1 MQAASP
7 GFFTRN
13 LRGDNMRLNKRQ
25 WMGSAVAA
33 LLAAAAPWAAHAGGV
48 SDKEIVIGTHMDLS
62 GPVAAGMPQLRN
74 GTQMRFDE
82 VNEAGGIHGRRIRF
96 IVEDNASQP
105 QQAVR
110 AVDKLIRKDDVFAMV
125 NPFGSGT
132 NAAVVKRAVD
142 EGVIYFAPWAASA
155 VLQQIA
161 GKSPRLF
168 TTVPDYHTTT
178 HLGLTWLLDQNPN
191 FKKVGWVYMEGPFGD
206 LIGRGVKS
214 AMAAKNMTLAAEA
227 SYKPGEIDFSSQV
240 ARMRAAGVD
249 LIVMATITRETVGM
263 MTEIKKIGWN
273 NVAVLTG
280 NPGRTSIVSKLGKD
294 AIEGLYGVG
303 TWKILDAATATAD
316 KAWVDSYKKRFNLDP
331 DENAFLAYAYADWF
345 VKGLQ
350 AAGRNLTTDS
360 AVKALQATSSNHPV
374 FLGPAS
380 FKNNH
385 FDPELVTVDQ
395 ARGGTWRPVS
405 PVLK

>member
-1 MQAASP
+1 MPFS
-7 GFFTRN
+7 
-13 LRGDNMRLNKRQ
+13 
-25 WMGSAVAA
+25 
-33 LLAAAAPWAAHAGGV
+33 AHATSGV
-48 SDKEIVIGTHMDLS
+48 SNTEIVIGTHMDLS

-82 VNEAGGIHGRRIRF
+82 LNEAGGVHGRKIKF

-110 AVDKLIRKDDVFAMV
+110 AIDKLIRKDEVFALV

-155 VLQQIA
+155 VLQQLS

-178 HLGLTWLLDQNPN
+178 HLSLTWLLDKNPDI
-191 FKKVGWVYMEGPFGD
+191 KKVGWVYMEGPFGD

-214 AMAAKNMTLAAEA
+214 AMEAKKMPLAAEA
-227 SYKPGEIDFSSQV
+227 SYQPGDIDFSSQV

-249 LIVMATITRETVGM
+249 LIVMATVTRETVGVM
-263 MTEIKKIGWN
+263 AEIKKIGWT
-273 NVAVLTG
+273 NVKVLTG
-280 NPGRTSIVSKLGKD
+280 NPGRTGIVAKLGKD
-294 AIEGLYGVG
+294 VIDGLYGVG
-303 TWKILDAATATAD
+303 PWRILDPNAGTAAD
-316 KAWVDSYKKRFNLDP
+316 RAWAESYKKRFNLEP
-331 DENAFLAYAYADWF
+331 DENAYLAYAYADWF
-345 VKGLQ
+345 VSGLQ
-350 AAGRNLTTDS
+350 AAGRNLTTDG
-360 AVKALQATSSNHPV
+360 AVKALQVSTSKHPV
-374 FLGPAS
+374 FIAPAA

-385 FDPELVTVDQ
+385 FDPEATTVDQ
-395 ARGGTWRPVS
+395 FRNGRWEAIS

>member
-1 MQAASP
+1 
-7 GFFTRN
+7 
-13 LRGDNMRLNKRQ
+13 MRMNKRQ
-25 WMGSAVAA
+25 WMIATAGTALLGSAAQAA
-33 LLAAAAPWAAHAGGV
+33 GV
-48 SDKEIVIGTHMDLS
+48 SNTEIVIGTHMDLS

-82 VNEAGGIHGRRIRF
+82 LNEAGGVHGRKIKF

-110 AVDKLIRKDDVFAMV
+110 ATDKLIRRDEVFALV

-132 NAAVVKRAVD
+132 NAAAVKRAVD
-142 EGVIYFAPWAASA
+142 EGVIYFSPWAASA

-168 TTVPDYHTTT
+168 TTIPDYHTTT
-178 HLGLTWLLDQNPN
+178 HLGLTWMLNQHADI
-191 FKKVGWVYMEGPFGD
+191 KKVGWVYMEGPFGD

-263 MTEIKKIGWN
+263 MAEIRKIGWN
-273 NVAVLTG
+273 NVKVLTG
-280 NPGRTSIVSKLGKD
+280 NPGRSGIVAKLGQGVID
-294 AIEGLYGVG
+294 GLYGVG
-303 TWKILDAATATAD
+303 PWKILDPNSGSAAD
-316 KAWVDSYKKRFNLDP
+316 KASADAFKKRFNLEP
-331 DENAFLAYAYADWF
+331 DENAYLAYAYTDWF
-345 VKGLQ
+345 VRGLQ
-350 AAGRNLTTDS
+350 AAGRNLTTDA
-360 AVKALQATSSNHPV
+360 AVKALQATTSNHPV
-374 FLGPAS
+374 FIAPAA

-385 FDPELVTVDQ
+385 FDPEVTTVDQ
-395 ARGGTWRPVS
+395 FRNGRWEAVS

>member
-1 MQAASP
+1 M
-7 GFFTRN
+7 T
-13 LRGDNMRLNKRQ
+13 
-25 WMGSAVAA
+25 AA
-33 LLAAAAPWAAHAGGV
+33 LAALAAAAAPWAAQAAGV
-48 SDKEIVIGTHMDLS
+48 SDKEIVVGTHMDLS

-82 VNEAGGIHGRRIRF
+82 ANEAGGIHGRRIRF

-110 AVDKLIRKDDVFAMV
+110 AVDKLIRKDEVFAIV

-132 NAAVVKRAVD
+132 NAAVVKRAID
-142 EGVIYFAPWAASA
+142 EGVIYFSPWAASN

-168 TTVPDYHTTT
+168 TTIPDYHTTT
-178 HLGLTWLLDQNPN
+178 HAGLTWLLDQNPN
-191 FKKVGWVYMEGPFGD
+191 FRKVGWVYMEGPFGD

-214 AMAAKNMTLAAEA
+214 AMEARKMTLTAEA

-263 MTEIKKIGWN
+263 MAEIKKIGWN

-280 NPGRTSIVSKLGKD
+280 NPGRTMIVSKLGKD

-303 TWKILDAATATAD
+303 PWKILDPNNAGAAD
-316 KAWVDSYKKRFNLDP
+316 KAWADAYKKRFNLEP
-331 DENAFLAYAYADWF
+331 DENAYLAYAYADWF
-345 VKGLQ
+345 VRGLQ
-350 AAGRNLTTDS
+350 AAGRNLNIDS
-360 AVKALQATSSNHPV
+360 AIKSLQATTTNHPV
-374 FLGPAS
+374 FLGAAS

-385 FDPELVTVDQ
+385 FDPELITVDQ
-395 ARGGTWRPVS
+395 ARGGIWRPVS
-405 PVLK
+405 PVIK

>member
-1 MQAASP
+1 MKITKRHWLASTLAAMA
-7 GFFTRN
+7 T
-13 LRGDNMRLNKRQ
+13 
-25 WMGSAVAA
+25 
-33 LLAAAAPWAAHAGGV
+33 AAAPWAVQAAGV
-48 SDKEIVIGTHMDLS
+48 SDKEIVVGTHMDLS

-82 VNEAGGIHGRRIRF
+82 ANEAGGIHGRRIRF

-110 AVDKLIRKDDVFAMV
+110 AVDKLIRKDEVFAIV

-178 HLGLTWLLDQNPN
+178 HAGLTWLLDNNPN
-191 FKKVGWVYMEGPFGD
+191 LKKVGWVYMEGPFGD

-214 AMAAKNMTLAAEA
+214 AMAAKNIALAAEA

-263 MTEIKKIGWN
+263 MAEIKKIGWN
-273 NVAVLTG
+273 NVTVLTG
-280 NPGRTSIVSKLGKD
+280 TPGRTMIVAKLGKD
-294 AIEGLYGVG
+294 AVEGLYGVG
-303 TWKILDAATATAD
+303 SWKILDPNTAAASD
-316 KAWVDSYKKRFNLDP
+316 KAWADAYKKRFNLEP
-331 DENAFLAYAYADWF
+331 DENAYLAYAYADWF

-350 AAGRNLTTDS
+350 AAGRNLSTDS
-360 AVKALQATSSNHPV
+360 AVKALQASTSSHPV
-374 FLGPAS
+374 FLGPAN
-380 FKNNH
+380 FRNNH
-385 FDPELVTVDQ
+385 FDPELITVDQ
-395 ARGGTWRPVS
+395 ARGGIWRAVS

>member
-1 MQAASP
+1 
-7 GFFTRN
+7 
-13 LRGDNMRLNKRQ
+13 MRSTKRQ
-25 WMGSAVAA
+25 WMTAA
-33 LLAAAAPWAAHAGGV
+33 LAALAAAAAPWAAQAAGV
-48 SDKEIVIGTHMDLS
+48 SDKEIVVGTHMDLS

-82 VNEAGGIHGRRIRF
+82 ANEAGGIHGRRIRF

-110 AVDKLIRKDDVFAMV
+110 AVDKLIRKDEVFAIV

-142 EGVIYFAPWAASA
+142 EGVIYFSPWAASN

-168 TTVPDYHTTT
+168 TTIPDYHTTT
-178 HLGLTWLLDQNPN
+178 HAGLTWLLDQNPN
-191 FKKVGWVYMEGPFGD
+191 FRKVGWVYMEGPFGD

-214 AMAAKNMTLAAEA
+214 AMEARKMTLTAEA

-263 MTEIKKIGWN
+263 MAEIKKIGWN

-280 NPGRTSIVSKLGKD
+280 NPGRTMIVSKLGKD

-303 TWKILDAATATAD
+303 PWKILDPNNAGAAD
-316 KAWVDSYKKRFNLDP
+316 KAWADAYKKRFNLEP
-331 DENAFLAYAYADWF
+331 DENAYLAYAYADWF
-345 VKGLQ
+345 VRGLQ
-350 AAGRNLTTDS
+350 AAGRNLNTDS
-360 AVKALQATSSNHPV
+360 AIKALQATTSNHPV
-374 FLGPAS
+374 FLGAAS

-385 FDPELVTVDQ
+385 FDPELITVDQ
-395 ARGGTWRPVS
+395 ARGGIWRPVS
-405 PVLK
+405 PVIK

>member
-1 MQAASP
+1 
-7 GFFTRN
+7 
-13 LRGDNMRLNKRQ
+13 MRMNKRQ
-25 WMGSAVAA
+25 WMIATAATLLGSATQAA
-33 LLAAAAPWAAHAGGV
+33 GV
-48 SDKEIVIGTHMDLS
+48 SNTEIVIGTHLDLS

-82 VNEAGGIHGRRIRF
+82 ANEAGGIHGRRIKF

-110 AVDKLIRKDDVFAMV
+110 ATDKLIRRDEVFALV

-178 HLGLTWLLDQNPN
+178 HLGLTWMLNQHADI
-191 FKKVGWVYMEGPFGD
+191 KKVGWVYMEGPFGD

-227 SYKPGEIDFSSQV
+227 SYRPGDIDFSSQV

-263 MTEIKKIGWN
+263 MAEIRKIGWN
-273 NVAVLTG
+273 NVKVLTG
-280 NPGRTSIVSKLGKD
+280 NPGRTGIVAKLGQGVID
-294 AIEGLYGVG
+294 GLYGVG
-303 TWKILDAATATAD
+303 PWRILDPNAGSAAD
-316 KAWVDSYKKRFNLDP
+316 KAWADAYKKRFNLEP
-331 DENAFLAYAYADWF
+331 DENAYLAYAYTDWF
-345 VKGLQ
+345 VRGLQ

-360 AVKALQATSSNHPV
+360 AVKALQATTSNHPV
-374 FLGPAS
+374 FIAPAG

-385 FDPELVTVDQ
+385 FDPEVTTVDQ
-395 ARGGTWRPVS
+395 FRNGRWEAVS

>member
-1 MQAASP
+1 MKI
-7 GFFTRN
+7 
-13 LRGDNMRLNKRQ
+13 NKRQ
-25 WMGSAVAA
+25 WMGRTIAA
-33 LLAAAAPWAAHAGGV
+33 LLAASSPWAALAAGV

-82 VNEAGGIHGRRIRF
+82 ANEGGGIHGRRIRL

-110 AVDKLIRKDDVFAMV
+110 AVDKFIRKDEVFAIV
-125 NPFGSGT
+125 NAFGSGT

-142 EGVIYFAPWAASA
+142 EGVIYFAPWAASS

-178 HLGLTWLLDQNPN
+178 HAGLTWMLEHNPN
-191 FKKVGWVYMEGPFGD
+191 LKKVGWVYMEGPFGD

-214 AMAAKNMTLAAEA
+214 AMEAKKMTLAAEA

-240 ARMRAAGVD
+240 ARMKAAGVD

-263 MTEIKKIGWN
+263 MAEIKKIGWN
-273 NVAVLTG
+273 NVTVLTG
-280 NPGRTSIVSKLGKD
+280 NPGRTMIVAKLGKE

-303 TWKILDAATATAD
+303 PWKILDPSSAGAAD
-316 KAWVDSYKKRFNLDP
+316 KAWAESFKKRFNLDP
-331 DENAFLAYAYADWF
+331 DENAYLAYAYADWF

-350 AAGRNLTTDS
+350 AAGRNLNTES
-360 AVKALQATSSNHPV
+360 AIKALQATTSNHPV
-374 FLGPAS
+374 FLGAAS
-380 FKNNH
+380 FKANH
-385 FDPELVTVDQ
+385 FDPELITVDQ
-395 ARGGTWRPVS
+395 VKGGIWRPVS

>member
-1 MQAASP
+1 
-7 GFFTRN
+7 
-13 LRGDNMRLNKRQ
+13 MRMNKRQ
-25 WMGSAVAA
+25 WMIATAATLLGSATQAA
-33 LLAAAAPWAAHAGGV
+33 GV
-48 SDKEIVIGTHMDLS
+48 SNTEIVIGTHLDLS

-82 VNEAGGIHGRRIRF
+82 VNEAGGIHGRRIKF

-110 AVDKLIRKDDVFAMV
+110 ATDKLIRRDEVFALV

-178 HLGLTWLLDQNPN
+178 HLGLTWMLNQHADI
-191 FKKVGWVYMEGPFGD
+191 KKVGWVYMEGPFGD

-227 SYKPGEIDFSSQV
+227 SYKPGDIDFSSQV

-263 MTEIKKIGWN
+263 MAEIRKIGWN
-273 NVAVLTG
+273 NVKVLTG
-280 NPGRTSIVSKLGKD
+280 NPGRTGIVAKLGQGVID
-294 AIEGLYGVG
+294 GLYGIG
-303 TWKILDAATATAD
+303 PWKILDPNSGSAAD
-316 KAWVDSYKKRFNLDP
+316 KTWADSYKKRFNLEP
-331 DENAFLAYAYADWF
+331 DENAYLAYAYTDWF
-345 VKGLQ
+345 VRGLQ
-350 AAGRNLTTDS
+350 AAGRNLTTES
-360 AVKALQATSSNHPV
+360 AVRALQASTSNHPV
-374 FLGPAS
+374 FIAPAA

-385 FDPELVTVDQ
+385 FDPEATTVDQ
-395 ARGGTWRPVS
+395 FRNGRWETVS

>member
-1 MQAASP
+1 
-7 GFFTRN
+7 
-13 LRGDNMRLNKRQ
+13 MRMNKRQ
-25 WMGSAVAA
+25 WMIATAATLLGSAAQAA
-33 LLAAAAPWAAHAGGV
+33 GV
-48 SDKEIVIGTHMDLS
+48 SNTEIVIGTHLDLS

-82 VNEAGGIHGRRIRF
+82 VNEAGGIHGRRIKF

-110 AVDKLIRKDDVFAMV
+110 ATDKLIRRDEVFALV

-178 HLGLTWLLDQNPN
+178 HLGLTWMLNQHADI
-191 FKKVGWVYMEGPFGD
+191 KKVGWVYMEGPFGD

-227 SYKPGEIDFSSQV
+227 SYKPGDIDFSSQV

-263 MTEIKKIGWN
+263 MAEIRKIGWN
-273 NVAVLTG
+273 NVKVLTG
-280 NPGRTSIVSKLGKD
+280 NPGRTGIVAKLGQGVID
-294 AIEGLYGVG
+294 GLYGIG
-303 TWKILDAATATAD
+303 PWKILDPNSGSAAD
-316 KAWVDSYKKRFNLDP
+316 KTWADSYKKRFNLEP
-331 DENAFLAYAYADWF
+331 DENAYLAYAYTDWF
-345 VKGLQ
+345 VRGLQ
-350 AAGRNLTTDS
+350 AAGRNLTTES
-360 AVKALQATSSNHPV
+360 AVRALQASTSNHPV
-374 FLGPAS
+374 FIAPAA

-385 FDPELVTVDQ
+385 FDPEATTVDQ
-395 ARGGTWRPVS
+395 FRNGRWETVS

>member
-1 MQAASP
+1 
-7 GFFTRN
+7 
-13 LRGDNMRLNKRQ
+13 MRMSKRQ

-33 LLAAAAPWAAHAGGV
+33 LLAAAAPWSAQAAGV

-110 AVDKLIRKDDVFAMV
+110 AVDKLIRKDEVFAMV
-125 NPFGSGT
+125 NTFGSGT

-168 TTVPDYHTTT
+168 TTVPDYHTST
-178 HLGLTWLLDQNPN
+178 HQGLTWLLDNN
-191 FKKVGWVYMEGPFGD
+191 ANLKKVGWVYMEGPFGD

-249 LIVMATITRETVGM
+249 LIVMATVTRETVGM
-263 MTEIKKIGWN
+263 MAEIKKIGWN
-273 NVAVLTG
+273 NVTVLTG

-374 FLGPAS
+374 FLGPAT

-395 ARGGTWRPVS
+395 ARGGIWRTVS

>member
-1 MQAASP
+1 
-7 GFFTRN
+7 
-13 LRGDNMRLNKRQ
+13 MRMNKRQ
-25 WMGSAVAA
+25 WMIAT
-33 LLAAAAPWAAHAGGV
+33 AAAATALVGSAAQAAGV
-48 SDKEIVIGTHMDLS
+48 SNTEIVIGTHMDLS

-82 VNEAGGIHGRRIRF
+82 ANEAGGIHGRKIKF

-110 AVDKLIRKDDVFAMV
+110 ATDKLIRRDEVFALV

-132 NAAVVKRAVD
+132 NAAAVKRAVD

-178 HLGLTWLLDQNPN
+178 HLGLTWMLNQHADI
-191 FKKVGWVYMEGPFGD
+191 KKVGWVYMEGPFGD

-227 SYKPGEIDFSSQV
+227 SYKPGDIDFSSQV

-249 LIVMATITRETVGM
+249 LIVMATVTRETVGM
-263 MTEIKKIGWN
+263 MAEIRKIGWN
-273 NVAVLTG
+273 NVKVLTG
-280 NPGRTSIVSKLGKD
+280 NPGRTGIVAKLGQGVID
-294 AIEGLYGVG
+294 GLYGIG
-303 TWKILDAATATAD
+303 PWKILDPNSGSAAD
-316 KAWVDSYKKRFNLDP
+316 KAWADSYKKRFNLEP
-331 DENAFLAYAYADWF
+331 DENAYLAYAYTDWF
-345 VKGLQ
+345 VRGLQ

-360 AVKALQATSSNHPV
+360 AVKALQATTSNHPV
-374 FLGPAS
+374 FIAPAG

-385 FDPELVTVDQ
+385 FDPEVTTVDQ
-395 ARGGTWRPVS
+395 FRNGRWETVS

>member
-1 MQAASP
+1 
-7 GFFTRN
+7 
-13 LRGDNMRLNKRQ
+13 MRMSKRQ

-33 LLAAAAPWAAHAGGV
+33 LLAAAAPWAAQAAGV

-110 AVDKLIRKDDVFAMV
+110 AVDKLIRKDEVFAMV
-125 NPFGSGT
+125 NTFGSGT

-161 GKSPRLF
+161 GRSPRLF
-168 TTVPDYHTTT
+168 TTIPDYHTST
-178 HLGLTWLLDQNPN
+178 HQGLTWLLDNN
-191 FKKVGWVYMEGPFGD
+191 ANLKKVGWVYMEGPFGD

-249 LIVMATITRETVGM
+249 LIVMATVTRETVGM
-263 MTEIKKIGWN
+263 MAEIKKIGWN
-273 NVAVLTG
+273 NVTVLTG
-280 NPGRTSIVSKLGKD
+280 TPGRTSIVAKLGKD

-303 TWKILDAATATAD
+303 SWKILDPGTPAADT
-316 KAWVDSYKKRFNLDP
+316 AWVDSYKKRFNMDP
-331 DENAFLAYAYADWF
+331 DENAYLAYAYTDWL
-345 VKGLQ
+345 VRGLQ
-350 AAGRNLTTDS
+350 AAGRSLTTES
-360 AVKALQATSSNHPV
+360 AIKALQATSSNHPV
-374 FLGPAS
+374 FLGPAT

-395 ARGGTWRPVS
+395 ARGGIWRTVS

>member
-1 MQAASP
+1 MKITKRHWIASALSALAATAVPWAVQAA
-7 GFFTRN
+7 
-13 LRGDNMRLNKRQ
+13 
-25 WMGSAVAA
+25 
-33 LLAAAAPWAAHAGGV
+33 GV

-82 VNEAGGIHGRRIRF
+82 ANEAGGIHGRRIRF
-96 IVEDNASQP
+96 IVEDNASAP

-110 AVDKLIRKDDVFAMV
+110 AVDKLIRKDEVFAMV

-178 HLGLTWLLDQNPN
+178 HAGLTWLLEHNQNL
-191 FKKVGWVYMEGPFGD
+191 KKVGWVYMEGPFGD

-263 MTEIKKIGWN
+263 MAEIKKIGWN
-273 NVAVLTG
+273 NVTVLTG
-280 NPGRTSIVSKLGKD
+280 NPGRTMIVSKLGKD

-303 TWKILDAATATAD
+303 AWKMLDPNTAAAAD
-316 KAWVDSYKKRFNLDP
+316 KAWADSYKKRFNLEP
-331 DENAFLAYAYADWF
+331 DENAYLAYAYADWF

-360 AVKALQATSSNHPV
+360 AVKALQATTSNHPV
-374 FLGPAS
+374 FLGQAS

-385 FDPELVTVDQ
+385 FDPELITVDQ
-395 ARGGTWRPVS
+395 ARGGIWRTVS

>member
-1 MQAASP
+1 MNPSKRHWLASAIV
-7 GFFTRN
+7 T
-13 LRGDNMRLNKRQ
+13 L
-25 WMGSAVAA
+25 SAAA
-33 LLAAAAPWAAHAGGV
+33 LPLSAQAGGV

-74 GTQMRFDE
+74 GTQMRIDE

-110 AVDKLIRKDDVFAMV
+110 SVDKLIRKDDVFAIV

-155 VLQQIA
+155 VLQQIS

-178 HLGLTWLLDQNPN
+178 HTGLTWLLDQNPN

-214 AMAAKNMTLAAEA
+214 AMAARKMDLAAEA

-240 ARMRAAGVD
+240 AKMRAAGVD

-263 MTEIKKIGWN
+263 MTEIRKIGWN

-280 NPGRTSIVSKLGKD
+280 NPGRTMIVAKLGKD
-294 AIEGLYGVG
+294 AVEGLYGVG
-303 TWKILDAATATAD
+303 TWKILDPNNAAAAD
-316 KAWVDSYKKRFNLDP
+316 KAWADSFKKRFNLEP
-331 DENAFLAYAYADWF
+331 DENAYLAYAYADWF
-345 VKGLQ
+345 VRGLQ
-350 AAGRNLTTDS
+350 AAGRNLTADS
-360 AVKALQATSSNHPV
+360 MTRALQSTTSNHPV
-374 FLGPAS
+374 FLGAAS

-385 FDPELVTVDQ
+385 FDPELITVDQ
-395 ARGGTWRPVS
+395 LRNGIWRPVS

>member
-1 MQAASP
+1 
-7 GFFTRN
+7 
-13 LRGDNMRLNKRQ
+13 MRSTKRQ
-25 WMGSAVAA
+25 WMTAA
-33 LLAAAAPWAAHAGGV
+33 LAALAAAAAPWAAQAAGV
-48 SDKEIVIGTHMDLS
+48 SDKEIVVGTHMDLS

-82 VNEAGGIHGRRIRF
+82 ANEAGGIHGRRIRF

-110 AVDKLIRKDDVFAMV
+110 AVDKLIRKDEVFAIV

-132 NAAVVKRAVD
+132 NVAVVKRAVD
-142 EGVIYFAPWAASA
+142 EGVIYFSPWAASN

-168 TTVPDYHTTT
+168 TTIPDYHTTT
-178 HLGLTWLLDQNPN
+178 HAGLTWLLDQNPN
-191 FKKVGWVYMEGPFGD
+191 FRKVGWVYMEGPFGD

-214 AMAAKNMTLAAEA
+214 AMEARKMTLTAEA

-263 MTEIKKIGWN
+263 MAEIKKIGWN

-280 NPGRTSIVSKLGKD
+280 NPGRTMIVSKLGKD

-303 TWKILDAATATAD
+303 PWKILDPNNAGAAD
-316 KAWVDSYKKRFNLDP
+316 KAWADAYKKRFNLEP
-331 DENAFLAYAYADWF
+331 DENAYLAYAYADWF
-345 VKGLQ
+345 VRGLQ
-350 AAGRNLTTDS
+350 AAGRNLNIDS
-360 AVKALQATSSNHPV
+360 AIKALQATTSNHPV
-374 FLGPAS
+374 FLGAAS

-385 FDPELVTVDQ
+385 FDPELITVDQ
-395 ARGGTWRPVS
+395 ARGGIWRPVS
-405 PVLK
+405 PVIK

>member
-1 MQAASP
+1 MKAS
-7 GFFTRN
+7 
-13 LRGDNMRLNKRQ
+13 KRHA
-25 WMGSAVAA
+25 MTTVVAA
-33 LLAAAAPWAAHAGGV
+33 LTAAALPWSAQAAGV
-48 SDKEIVIGTHMDLS
+48 SDKEIVLGTHMDLS

-82 VNEAGGIHGRRIRF
+82 LNEAGGVHGRRIRF
-96 IVEDNASQP
+96 IVEDNAGSP

-110 AVDKLIRKDDVFAMV
+110 AVDKLIRKDEVFAIV

-142 EGVIYFAPWAASA
+142 EGIVYFAPWAASA
-155 VLQQIA
+155 VLQQISA
-161 GKSPRLF
+161 RNPRLF

-178 HLGLTWLLDQNPN
+178 HRGLTWLLDQNPN

-206 LIGRGVKS
+206 LIGRGVTS
-214 AMAAKNMTLAAEA
+214 AMAEKKMEITAQA

-249 LIVMATITRETVGM
+249 LIVMATITRETVGVM
-263 MTEIKKIGWN
+263 NEIKKIGWN

-280 NPGRTSIVSKLGKD
+280 VPGRTMIVAKLGKD
-294 AIEGLYGVG
+294 AVEGLYGVG
-303 TWKILDAATATAD
+303 AWKILDPTTSVAAE
-316 KAWVDSYKKRFNLDP
+316 KGWIESFKKRFNMEP
-331 DENAFLAYAYADWF
+331 DENAYLAYAYADWF

-350 AAGRNLTTDS
+350 AAGRSLTND
-360 AVKALQATSSNHPV
+360 ALVKALQTTTSSHPV
-374 FLGPAS
+374 FLGDAS
-380 FKNNH
+380 FRNNH

-395 ARGGTWRPVS
+395 VRNGVWQPVS

>member
-1 MQAASP
+1 M
-7 GFFTRN
+7 
-13 LRGDNMRLNKRQ
+13 NKRQ
-25 WMGSAVAA
+25 WMIAT
-33 LLAAAAPWAAHAGGV
+33 AAAATALVGSAAQAAGV
-48 SDKEIVIGTHMDLS
+48 SNTEIVIGTHMDLS

-82 VNEAGGIHGRRIRF
+82 ANEAGGIHGRKIKF

-110 AVDKLIRKDDVFAMV
+110 ATDKLIRRDEVFALV

-132 NAAVVKRAVD
+132 NAAAVKRAVD

-178 HLGLTWLLDQNPN
+178 HLGLTWMLNQHADI
-191 FKKVGWVYMEGPFGD
+191 KKVGWVYMEGPFGD

-227 SYKPGEIDFSSQV
+227 SYKPGDIDFSSQV

-249 LIVMATITRETVGM
+249 LIVMATVTRETVGM
-263 MTEIKKIGWN
+263 MAEIRKIGWN
-273 NVAVLTG
+273 NVKVLTG
-280 NPGRTSIVSKLGKD
+280 NPGRTGIVAKLGQGVID
-294 AIEGLYGVG
+294 GLFGVG
-303 TWKILDAATATAD
+303 PWKILDPNAGSAAD
-316 KAWVDSYKKRFNLDP
+316 KAWADAYKKRFNLEP
-331 DENAFLAYAYADWF
+331 DENAYLAYAYTDWF
-345 VKGLQ
+345 VRGLQ

-360 AVKALQATSSNHPV
+360 AVKALQATTSNHPV
-374 FLGPAS
+374 FLAPAS
-380 FKNNH
+380 FKANH
-385 FDPELVTVDQ
+385 FDPEATTVDQ
-395 ARGGTWRPVS
+395 FRNGRWEAVS

>member
-1 MQAASP
+1 
-7 GFFTRN
+7 
-13 LRGDNMRLNKRQ
+13 MRYNKRQ
-25 WMGSAVAA
+25 WMAGA
-33 LLAAAAPWAAHAGGV
+33 LATIAAAAAPWAVQAAGV
-48 SDKEIVIGTHMDLS
+48 SDKEIVLGTHMDLS

-82 VNEAGGIHGRRIRF
+82 ANEAGGIHGRRIRF

-110 AVDKLIRKDDVFAMV
+110 AVDKLIRKDEVFALV

-142 EGVIYFAPWAASA
+142 EGVIYFSPWAASN
-155 VLQQIA
+155 VLHQIA

-168 TTVPDYHTTT
+168 TTIPDYHTTT
-178 HLGLTWLLDQNPN
+178 HAGLTWLLDQNPN

-214 AMAAKNMTLAAEA
+214 AMEARKMTLTAEA

-263 MTEIKKIGWN
+263 MAEIKKIGWN

-280 NPGRTSIVSKLGKD
+280 NPGRTMIVSKLGKD

-303 TWKILDAATATAD
+303 PWKILDPNTAGAAD
-316 KAWVDSYKKRFNLDP
+316 KAWADSYKKRFNLEP
-331 DENAFLAYAYADWF
+331 DENAYLAYAYADWF
-345 VKGLQ
+345 VRGLQ
-350 AAGRNLTTDS
+350 AAGRNLSTDS
-360 AVKALQATSSNHPV
+360 AVKALQATTSNHPV

-385 FDPELVTVDQ
+385 FDPELITVDQ
-395 ARGGTWRPVS
+395 ARGGIWRPVS

>member
-1 MQAASP
+1 
-7 GFFTRN
+7 
-13 LRGDNMRLNKRQ
+13 MRMNKRQ
-25 WMGSAVAA
+25 WMIATAATLLGSATQAA
-33 LLAAAAPWAAHAGGV
+33 GV
-48 SDKEIVIGTHMDLS
+48 SNTEIVIGTHMDLS

-82 VNEAGGIHGRRIRF
+82 ANEAGGIHGRRIKF

-110 AVDKLIRKDDVFAMV
+110 ATDKLIRRDEVFALV

-178 HLGLTWLLDQNPN
+178 HLGLTWMLNQHADI
-191 FKKVGWVYMEGPFGD
+191 KKVGWVYMEGPFGD

-227 SYKPGEIDFSSQV
+227 SYRPGDIDFSSQV

-263 MTEIKKIGWN
+263 MAEIRKIGWN
-273 NVAVLTG
+273 NVKVLTG
-280 NPGRTSIVSKLGKD
+280 NPGRTGIVAKLGQGVID
-294 AIEGLYGVG
+294 GLYGVG
-303 TWKILDAATATAD
+303 PWRILDPNAGSAAD
-316 KAWVDSYKKRFNLDP
+316 KAWADAYKKRFNLEP
-331 DENAFLAYAYADWF
+331 DENAYLAYAYTDWF
-345 VKGLQ
+345 VRGLQ

-360 AVKALQATSSNHPV
+360 AVKALQATTSNHPV
-374 FLGPAS
+374 FIAPAG

-385 FDPELVTVDQ
+385 FDPEVTTVDQ
-395 ARGGTWRPVS
+395 FRNGRWEAVS

>member
-1 MQAASP
+1 
-7 GFFTRN
+7 
-13 LRGDNMRLNKRQ
+13 MRMNKRQ
-25 WMGSAVAA
+25 WMITTAA
-33 LLAAAAPWAAHAGGV
+33 TMIGGAAFAQGV
-48 SDKEIVIGTHMDLS
+48 TNNEIVIGTHMDLS

-82 VNEAGGIHGRRIRF
+82 ANEAGGIHGRRIKF

-110 AVDKLIRKDDVFAMV
+110 ATDKLIRKDEVFAIV

-178 HLGLTWLLDQNPN
+178 HLGLNWLLAQNPG

-214 AMAAKNMTLAAEA
+214 AMAARNMTLAAEA
-227 SYKPGEIDFSSQV
+227 SYKPGDIDFSSQV
-240 ARMRAAGVD
+240 AKMRAAGVD
-249 LIVMATITRETVGM
+249 LIVMATITRETVGVM
-263 MTEIKKIGWN
+263 AEIRKIGWN
-273 NVAVLTG
+273 NVRVLTG
-280 NPGRTSIVSKLGKD
+280 NPGRTGIVAKLGQGVID
-294 AIEGLYGVG
+294 GLYGVG
-303 TWKILDAATATAD
+303 PWRILDPNAGTAAD
-316 KAWVDSYKKRFNLDP
+316 KAWADAYKKRFNLEP
-331 DENAFLAYAYADWF
+331 DENAYLAYAYTDWF
-345 VKGLQ
+345 VRGLQ

-360 AVKALQATSSNHPV
+360 AVRALQATTSNHPV
-374 FLGPAS
+374 FIAPAG
-380 FKNNH
+380 FKSNH
-385 FDPELVTVDQ
+385 FDPEVTTVDQ
-395 ARGGTWRPVS
+395 FRNGRWEAVS
-405 PVLK
+405 PVLR

>member
-1 MQAASP
+1 
-7 GFFTRN
+7 
-13 LRGDNMRLNKRQ
+13 MRMNKRQ
-25 WMGSAVAA
+25 WMITTAATMIGGAA
-33 LLAAAAPWAAHAGGV
+33 LAQGV
-48 SDKEIVIGTHMDLS
+48 TNNEIVIGTHMDLS

-82 VNEAGGIHGRRIRF
+82 ANEAGGIHGRRIKF

-110 AVDKLIRKDDVFAMV
+110 ATDKLIRKDEVFAIV

-178 HLGLTWLLDQNPN
+178 HLGLNWLLAQNPG

-214 AMAAKNMTLAAEA
+214 AMAARNMTLAAEA
-227 SYKPGEIDFSSQV
+227 SYKPGDIDFSSQV
-240 ARMRAAGVD
+240 AKMRAAGVD
-249 LIVMATITRETVGM
+249 LIVMATVTRETVGM
-263 MTEIKKIGWN
+263 MAEIRKIGWN
-273 NVAVLTG
+273 NVRVLTG
-280 NPGRTSIVSKLGKD
+280 NPGRTGIVAKLGQGVID
-294 AIEGLYGVG
+294 GLYGVG
-303 TWKILDAATATAD
+303 PWRILDPNAGSAAD
-316 KAWVDSYKKRFNLDP
+316 KAWADAYKKRFNLEP
-331 DENAFLAYAYADWF
+331 DENAYLAYAYTDWF
-345 VKGLQ
+345 VRGLQ

-360 AVKALQATSSNHPV
+360 AVKALQATTSNHPV
-374 FLGPAS
+374 FIAPAG

-385 FDPELVTVDQ
+385 FDPEVTTVDQ
-395 ARGGTWRPVS
+395 FRNGRWEAVS

>member
-1 MQAASP
+1 
-7 GFFTRN
+7 
-13 LRGDNMRLNKRQ
+13 
-25 WMGSAVAA
+25 
-33 LLAAAAPWAAHAGGV
+33 
-48 SDKEIVIGTHMDLS
+48 
-62 GPVAAGMPQLRN
+62 
-74 GTQMRFDE
+74 
-82 VNEAGGIHGRRIRF
+82 
-96 IVEDNASQP
+96 
-105 QQAVR
+105 
-110 AVDKLIRKDDVFAMV
+110 
-125 NPFGSGT
+125 
-132 NAAVVKRAVD
+132 
-142 EGVIYFAPWAASA
+142 
-155 VLQQIA
+155 
-161 GKSPRLF
+161 
-168 TTVPDYHTTT
+168 
-178 HLGLTWLLDQNPN
+178 
-191 FKKVGWVYMEGPFGD
+191 MEGPFGD

-303 TWKILDAATATAD
+303 TWKILDEATATAD

-395 ARGGTWRPVS
+395 ARGGTWRSVS

>member
-1 MQAASP
+1 MASAIA
-7 GFFTRN
+7 T
-13 LRGDNMRLNKRQ
+13 
-25 WMGSAVAA
+25 
-33 LLAAAAPWAAHAGGV
+33 LAAGAAPWAAHAAGV
-48 SDKEIVIGTHMDLS
+48 SNTEIVIGTHMDLS

-82 VNEAGGIHGRRIRF
+82 VNEAGGIHGRKIKF

-110 AVDKLIRKDDVFAMV
+110 AVDKLIRKDEVFALV

-155 VLQQIA
+155 VLQQIS

-168 TTVPDYHTTT
+168 TTVPDYHVTT
-178 HLGLTWLLDQNPN
+178 HLGLTWMLDKHPDI
-191 FKKVGWVYMEGPFGD
+191 KKVGWVYMEGPFGD

-214 AMAAKNMTLAAEA
+214 AMEAKKMTLTAEA

-249 LIVMATITRETVGM
+249 LIVMATVTRETVGM
-263 MTEIKKIGWN
+263 MAEIKKIGWN
-273 NVAVLTG
+273 NVKVMTG
-280 NPGRTSIVSKLGKD
+280 NPGRTMIVAKLGQGVID
-294 AIEGLYGVG
+294 GLYGVG
-303 TWKILDAATATAD
+303 PWKIIDPNTGGAAD
-316 KAWVDSYKKRFNLDP
+316 KTWADSFKKRFNLEP
-331 DENAFLAYAYADWF
+331 DENAYLAYAYADWF
-345 VKGLQ
+345 VNGLQ
-350 AAGRNLTTDS
+350 AAGRNLTTDG
-360 AVKALQATSSNHPV
+360 AIKALQASSSKHPV
-374 FLGPAS
+374 FLSPAA

-385 FDPELVTVDQ
+385 FDPEVTTVDQ
-395 ARGGTWRPVS
+395 FRNGRWETVS

>member
-1 MQAASP
+1 MKIS
-7 GFFTRN
+7 
-13 LRGDNMRLNKRQ
+13 KRQ
-25 WMGSAVAA
+25 MMGSAVAA
-33 LLAAAAPWAAHAGGV
+33 LLAAAAPWTAQAAGV

-82 VNEAGGIHGRRIRF
+82 ANEAGGIHGRRIRF

-110 AVDKLIRKDDVFAMV
+110 AVDKLIRKDEVFAMV
-125 NPFGSGT
+125 NSFGSGT

-168 TTVPDYHTTT
+168 TTIPDYHTST
-178 HLGLTWLLDQNPN
+178 HQGLTWLLEHNAN
-191 FKKVGWVYMEGPFGD
+191 LKKVGWVYMEGPFGD

-249 LIVMATITRETVGM
+249 LIVMATVTRETVGM
-263 MTEIKKIGWN
+263 MAEIKKIGWN
-273 NVAVLTG
+273 NVTVLTG
-280 NPGRTSIVSKLGKD
+280 NPGRTSIVAKLGKD

-331 DENAFLAYAYADWF
+331 DENAFLAYAYTDWL
-345 VKGLQ
+345 VKGMQ

-360 AVKALQATSSNHPV
+360 AIKALQATSSNHPV

-395 ARGGTWRPVS
+395 AKGGIWRTVS

>member
-1 MQAASP
+1 
-7 GFFTRN
+7 
-13 LRGDNMRLNKRQ
+13 MRSTKRQ
-25 WMGSAVAA
+25 WMTAA
-33 LLAAAAPWAAHAGGV
+33 LAALAAAAAPWAAQAAGV
-48 SDKEIVIGTHMDLS
+48 SDKEIVVGTHMDLS

-82 VNEAGGIHGRRIRF
+82 ANEAGGIHGRRIRF

-110 AVDKLIRKDDVFAMV
+110 AVDKLIRKDEVFAIV

-142 EGVIYFAPWAASA
+142 EGVIYFSPWAASN

-168 TTVPDYHTTT
+168 TTIPDYHTTT
-178 HLGLTWLLDQNPN
+178 HAGLTWLLDQNPN
-191 FKKVGWVYMEGPFGD
+191 FRKVGWVYMEGPFGD

-214 AMAAKNMTLAAEA
+214 AMEARKMTLTAEA

-263 MTEIKKIGWN
+263 MAEIKKIGWN

-280 NPGRTSIVSKLGKD
+280 NPGRTMIVSKLGKD

-303 TWKILDAATATAD
+303 PWKILDPNNAGAAD
-316 KAWVDSYKKRFNLDP
+316 KAWADAYKKRFNLEP
-331 DENAFLAYAYADWF
+331 DENAYLAYAYADWF
-345 VKGLQ
+345 VRGLQ
-350 AAGRNLTTDS
+350 AAGRNLNTDS
-360 AVKALQATSSNHPV
+360 AIKSLQATTSNHPV
-374 FLGPAS
+374 FLGAAS

-385 FDPELVTVDQ
+385 FDPELITVDQ
-395 ARGGTWRPVS
+395 ARGGIWRPVS
-405 PVLK
+405 PVIK

>member
-1 MQAASP
+1 MSICKRHAIASILACLAASALPALAQAA
-7 GFFTRN
+7 
-13 LRGDNMRLNKRQ
+13 
-25 WMGSAVAA
+25 
-33 LLAAAAPWAAHAGGV
+33 GV
-48 SDKEIVIGTHMDLS
+48 SDKEIVVGTHMDLS

-82 VNEAGGIHGRRIRF
+82 LNEAGGVHGRRIKF
-96 IVEDNASQP
+96 IVEDNAGSP

-110 AVDKLIRKDDVFAMV
+110 AVDKLIRKDEVFAIV

-155 VLQQIA
+155 VLQQIS
-161 GKSPRLF
+161 GKNPRLF
-168 TTVPDYHTTT
+168 TTVPDYHTTMS
-178 HLGLTWLLDQNPN
+178 LGLGWLLDQNPN
-191 FKKVGWVYMEGPFGD
+191 FKKVGWLYMEGPFGD
-206 LIGRGVKS
+206 LIGRGVTG
-214 AMAAKNMTLAAEA
+214 AMAAKKMEIAAQA

-249 LIVMATITRETVGM
+249 LIVMATITRETVGVM
-263 MTEIKKIGWN
+263 SEIKKIGWN

-280 NPGRTSIVSKLGKD
+280 TPGRTMIVTKLGKD
-294 AIEGLYGVG
+294 AVEGLYGVG
-303 TWKILDAATATAD
+303 TWKILDPASASAAD
-316 KAWVDSYKKRFNLDP
+316 KAWAESFKKRFNLEP

-350 AAGRNLTTDS
+350 AAGRNLTQDGL
-360 AVKALQATSSNHPV
+360 VKALQGTTSDHPA
-374 FLGPAS
+374 FLGAAS

-395 ARGGTWRPVS
+395 VRNGVWRAVS
-405 PVLK
+405 PILK

>member
-1 MQAASP
+1 
-7 GFFTRN
+7 
-13 LRGDNMRLNKRQ
+13 MRMNKRQ
-25 WMGSAVAA
+25 WMI
-33 LLAAAAPWAAHAGGV
+33 AAAATMVGSTAFAQGV
-48 SDKEIVIGTHMDLS
+48 SSNEIVIGTHMDLS

-82 VNEAGGIHGRRIRF
+82 ANEAGGIHGRKIKF

-110 AVDKLIRKDDVFAMV
+110 ATDKLIRKDEVFAIV

-178 HLGLTWLLDQNPN
+178 HLGLNWLLAQNPS

-214 AMAAKNMTLAAEA
+214 AMAARNMTLAAEA
-227 SYKPGEIDFSSQV
+227 SYKPGDIDFSSQV
-240 ARMRAAGVD
+240 AKMRAAGVD
-249 LIVMATITRETVGM
+249 LIVMATVTRETVGM
-263 MTEIKKIGWN
+263 MAEIRKIGWN
-273 NVAVLTG
+273 NVKVLTG
-280 NPGRTSIVSKLGKD
+280 NPGRTGIVAKLGQGVID
-294 AIEGLYGVG
+294 GLYGVG
-303 TWKILDAATATAD
+303 PWRILDPNAGSAAD
-316 KAWVDSYKKRFNLDP
+316 KAWADAYKKRFNLEP
-331 DENAFLAYAYADWF
+331 DENAYLAYAYTDWF
-345 VKGLQ
+345 VRGLQ

-360 AVKALQATSSNHPV
+360 AVKALQATTSNHPV
-374 FLGPAS
+374 FIAPAG

-385 FDPELVTVDQ
+385 FDPEVTTVDQ
-395 ARGGTWRPVS
+395 FRNGRWEAVS

>member
-1 MQAASP
+1 
-7 GFFTRN
+7 
-13 LRGDNMRLNKRQ
+13 MRSTKRQ
-25 WMGSAVAA
+25 WMTAA
-33 LLAAAAPWAAHAGGV
+33 LAALAAAAAPWAAQAAGV
-48 SDKEIVIGTHMDLS
+48 SDKEIVVGTHMDLS

-82 VNEAGGIHGRRIRF
+82 ANEAGGIHGRRIRF

-110 AVDKLIRKDDVFAMV
+110 AVDKLIRKDEVFAIV

-142 EGVIYFAPWAASA
+142 EGVIYFSPWAASN

-168 TTVPDYHTTT
+168 TTIPDYHTTT
-178 HLGLTWLLDQNPN
+178 HAGLTWLLDQNPN
-191 FKKVGWVYMEGPFGD
+191 FRKVGWVYMEGHFGD

-214 AMAAKNMTLAAEA
+214 AMEARKMTLTAEA

-263 MTEIKKIGWN
+263 MAEIKKIGWN

-280 NPGRTSIVSKLGKD
+280 NPGRTMIVSKLGKD

-303 TWKILDAATATAD
+303 PWKILDPNNAGAAD
-316 KAWVDSYKKRFNLDP
+316 KAWADAYKKRFNLEP
-331 DENAFLAYAYADWF
+331 DENAYLAYAYADWF
-345 VKGLQ
+345 VRGLQ
-350 AAGRNLTTDS
+350 AAGRNLNIDS
-360 AVKALQATSSNHPV
+360 AIKALQATTSNHPV
-374 FLGPAS
+374 FLGAAS

-385 FDPELVTVDQ
+385 FDPELITVDQ
-395 ARGGTWRPVS
+395 ARGGIWRPVS
-405 PVLK
+405 PVIK

>member
-1 MQAASP
+1 
-7 GFFTRN
+7 
-13 LRGDNMRLNKRQ
+13 MRYNKRQ
-25 WMGSAVAA
+25 WMAGA
-33 LLAAAAPWAAHAGGV
+33 LATIAAAAAPWAVQAAGV
-48 SDKEIVIGTHMDLS
+48 SDKEIVLGTHMDLS

-82 VNEAGGIHGRRIRF
+82 ANEAGGIHGRRIRF

-110 AVDKLIRKDDVFAMV
+110 AVDKLIRKDEVFALV

-142 EGVIYFAPWAASA
+142 EGVIYFAPWAASN

-178 HLGLTWLLDQNPN
+178 HAGLTWLLDQNPN

-214 AMAAKNMTLAAEA
+214 AMEARKMTLTAEA

-263 MTEIKKIGWN
+263 MAEIKKIGWN

-280 NPGRTSIVSKLGKD
+280 NPGRTMIVAKLGKD

-303 TWKILDAATATAD
+303 PWKILDPNTAGAAD
-316 KAWVDSYKKRFNLDP
+316 KAWADSYKKRFNLEP
-331 DENAFLAYAYADWF
+331 DENAYLAYAYADWF
-345 VKGLQ
+345 VRGLQ
-350 AAGRNLTTDS
+350 AAGRNLSTDS
-360 AVKALQATSSNHPV
+360 AVKALQATTSNHPV

-385 FDPELVTVDQ
+385 FDPELITVDQ
-395 ARGGTWRPVS
+395 ARGGIWRPVS